1 VLQALC
7 RTSEEIFTA
16 RRLTSVAELNSV
28 TNRSMNRRIMTV
40 AHPPRSPARLTYST
54 TKSRERPWTTP
65 APAARP
71 HPDEQFV
78 SADHLWHEI
87 AVVVRTALSRSALSG

>member
-1 VLQALC
+1 MK
-7 RTSEEIFTA
+7 RG
-16 RRLTSVAELNSV
+16 
-28 TNRSMNRRIMTV
+28 IMTV
-40 AHPPRSPARLTYST
+40 AHPPRSPARLTYSN
-54 TKSRERPWTTP
+54 TKSREQPWTTH

-87 AVVVRTALSRSALSG
+87 AAVVRTALSRSALSD

>member
-1 VLQALC
+1 
-7 RTSEEIFTA
+7 
-16 RRLTSVAELNSV
+16 
-28 TNRSMNRRIMTV
+28 MNRGIMTV
-40 AHPPRSPARLTYST
+40 AHPPRSPAPFTYSRRRST
-54 TKSRERPWTTP
+54 AEPSTSG

-87 AVVVRTALSRSALSG
+87 AAVVRTALSRSARAVDAAAGAGQAPAWCNTC

>member
-1 VLQALC
+1 MLQALC

-16 RRLTSVAELNSV
+16 RRLTSVTELNGV
-28 TNRSMNRRIMTV
+28 TNRSMNRGIMTV
-40 AHPPRSPARLTYST
+40 AHPPRSPAPLTYSS
-54 TKSRERPWTTP
+54 TKSREHPLTTH

-71 HPDEQFV
+71 HPDEQLL

-87 AVVVRTALSRSALSG
+87 AVVVRTALSRPALSG